1 MKLTPVLVDAGTRRE
16 QIHKKAIEGV
26 QSVFPL
32 QHRNVALEVKNVHVL
47 PREYSSREQK
57 EAILNGQTLQEPLRG
72 DLVLRDAAGKV
83 IDRKEG
89 VTLAQLP
96 YFTQRHT
103 FIVEGNEYS
112 VAHQRRVRPGVYT
125 RVRGNEELEAAFNL
139 GKGENFRINMDPA
152 KGHMYLQYGSTNIP
166 LYPVLKSLGVND
178 TQINKHWGEGVVA
191 TNRDAFTKKQEQAI
205 TKLYERLVPEYKR
218 TATAPESMAR
228 EIAAQYQ
235 NTMLDP
241 NVTEQTLGERFD
253 RVTPQALLKA
263 SQKLLDV
270 HREGRD
276 TDDRDSLSF
285 QALHSV
291 DDFIKERIQLE
302 GRAITRKIKTKV
314 STAGSAPTLAKIMPA
329 SPFTRS
335 LRSFVTNAALSAI
348 PTQINP
354 MEIID
359 SAVRVT
365 NLGEGGISSERA
377 VPSEA
382 RNLHHTHFGLIDPAR
397 TPESFR
403 AGIDLRAAIWTKR
416 DEQGRMYSL
425 MRNAKTGYLEDVPVQ
440 KIEKSTVAFPGEMK
454 RTSGLSALREGKLV
468 SVAKKDVDYELPHP
482 SFMFSPASN
491 TVPMP
496 ESLQGNRTLM
506 GAKYSTQALPLVDR
520 EEPLVQVA
528 SFNPGRTFERELA
541 DLIVPT
547 APMAGVIKKVDK
559 DYIYL
564 KPEYRK
570 KAEDEATLFPYG
582 HIAPIEHV
590 LTEPDPDDDAK
601 TAATATPLIKIPYD
615 TNFPLSSKTY
625 LHNDVIVKAGDRVEA
640 NQHLAESNYTRDGK
654 LALGKNLNV
663 GYLAYYGLNSNDA
676 VVVSETGAKKLTS
689 EHMYKE
695 SLPRDNDIVLDKKK
709 HQAQFGMRWT
719 AVQYAKLDER
729 GIAKSGAIVQPG
741 DPLVLAIRKT
751 APSAEQQM
759 LGRLHKTL
767 ATPYREVTVVW
778 DHRNEGEVI
787 DVVVNETRVV
797 LTVKTRE
804 AAAIGDKIAG
814 RYGNKGV
821 ISKVIPDDQMVRTQD
836 GAPLD
841 LLMTSA
847 GIVSRVNPA
856 QIIETAV
863 AKVAKKT
870 GEPIVIS
877 SMSGRNNV
885 KWAKDLLKKHGI
897 SDKEVLY
904 NPVSGKNIEG
914 PDGKG
919 IMVGPQY
926 IYKLF
931 KSTETNYAA
940 RGVSD
945 YDINLQ
951 PAKGG
956 TEGAK
961 ALGRMEVGALLA
973 HNARNVLRETSTLK
987 SSKNDAWWRAYQLG
1001 QPLPAVRTPFAV
1013 DKFTDMLRGAGIR
1026 IDKSQNIV
1034 TLGPLTDRDIDKL
1047 SSGAITRGTMVRE
1060 KDLNPEK
1067 GGLFDPVITGGTN
1080 GSRWSHVSLEEPI
1093 VNPSFED
1100 PVRRM
1105 LGMTQAEFR
1114 RTIHTEGGAGI
1125 QKRLKALDIET
1136 RIKELE
1142 EEVRDATGAK
1152 LDNAIKQLK
1161 VLKALEKQQ
1170 IKPHEAF
1177 VLSKIPIVPPVVRPV
1192 LPSRGKRDLLIADA
1206 NYFYRDAILANESLA
1221 TAKKSL
1227 PENEIGKARTHLYD
1241 ATRAVF
1247 GLDDAVSPQLKA
1259 RGAQGFISSIS
1270 GQGSPKRGFFH
1281 AKVLKRTQDLTARGT
1296 VAPDLTLDMDQVGL
1310 PEDMLWKTY
1319 EPHIMRRLVQGG
1331 YKALDAQ
1338 QMIADRHPVARD
1350 AMMAETQQR
1359 PVIVN
1364 RAPTLHRF
1372 GMVGAYPVPVPGKTI
1387 RVNPFMEQGM
1397 NMDYDGDTVQIHV
1410 PASEGA
1416 MQDVRSMTLSN
1427 LLFGDKTRNDL
1438 MVFPQHEAILGIYT
1452 ASSTKG
1458 GKAVKFKTKAEAL
1471 AAYKRGE
1478 IQLNDNVTI
1487 G

>member
-1 MKLTPVLVDAGTRRE
+1 MKLTPVLVDAATRRE
-16 QIHKKAIEGV
+16 QIHTKAIEGV

-32 QHRNVALEVKNVHVL
+32 KHRDVTLEVQNVHVK

-57 EAILNGQTLQEPLRG
+57 EAILNGLTLQEPLRG
-72 DLVLRDAAGKV
+72 DLVLKDDKGKV
-83 IDRKEG
+83 IDRKDG
-89 VTLAQLP
+89 MTLAQLP
-96 YFTQRHT
+96 FFTQRHT
-103 FIVEGNEYS
+103 FVVDGNEYS

-191 TNRDAFTKKQEQAI
+191 TNRDAFTKKQEQSVA
-205 TKLYERLVPEYKR
+205 KLYERLVPAYKR
-218 TATAPESMAR
+218 TATTPEGMAR
-228 EIAAQYQ
+228 EIGERYKD
-235 NTMLDP
+235 TMLDP
-241 NVTEQTLGERFD
+241 SVTERTLGQRFD
-253 RVTPQALLKA
+253 HVTPQTLLKA

-270 HREGRD
+270 HREGVD
-276 TDDRDSLSF
+276 TDDRDSLAF
-285 QALHSV
+285 QALHGV
-291 DDFIKERIQLE
+291 DDFIRERIQLE
-302 GRAITRKIKTKV
+302 GRNLSKKVKGKISGAGKT
-314 STAGSAPTLAKIMPA
+314 PTLAQVMPA

-382 RNLHHTHFGLIDPAR
+382 RNLHHTHFGVIDPAR

-403 AGIDLRAAIWTKR
+403 AGIDLRASLWTKR
-416 DEQGRMYSL
+416 DEDGRMYTL
-425 MRNAKTGYLEDVPVQ
+425 MRNAKTGYLEDVPVR
-440 KIEKSTVAFPGEMK
+440 KLEESTVAFPGELK
-454 RTSGLSALREGKLV
+454 KATGVSALRAGKLV
-468 SVAKKDVDYELPHP
+468 SVGKKEVDYELPHP
-482 SFMFSPASN
+482 SFMFSPATN

-520 EEPLVQVA
+520 EEPLVQVQ

-547 APMAGVIKKVDK
+547 APVAGIVKKVDR
-559 DYIYL
+559 DYIYI

-570 KAEDEATLFPYG
+570 KADDESVSFPYG
-582 HIAPIEHV
+582 HMAPVEHV
-590 LTEPDPDDDAK
+590 LTEADPDDDAK
-601 TAATATPLIKIPYD
+601 TAAAATPLIKIPYD

-625 LHNDVIVKAGDRVEA
+625 LHNDVTVKAGDRVEA
-640 NQHLAESNYTRDGK
+640 NQHLADSNFTRNGN

-695 SLPRDNDIVLDKKK
+695 TLPLDDDTILDKKK

-719 AVQYAKLDER
+719 AEQYSKLDER
-729 GIAKSGAIVQPG
+729 GVARSGVVFQPG
-741 DPLVLAIRKT
+741 DPLILAIRKT
-751 APSAEQQM
+751 APTAEQQM

-767 ATPYREVTVVW
+767 AVPYRESSVIW
-778 DHRNEGEVI
+778 DHRNEGTAMDI
-787 DVVVNETRVV
+787 VVNSGRVLV
-797 LTVKTRE
+797 TVKTRE

-814 RYGNKGV
+814 RHGNKGV
-821 ISKVIPDDQMVRTQD
+821 IAKVIPDDQMVHTRD

-847 GIVSRVNPA
+847 GVISRVNPG
-856 QIIETAV
+856 QILETAV

-870 GEPIVIS
+870 GEPIAIS

-885 KWAKDLLKKHGI
+885 AWAKALLKKHGLT
-897 SDKEVLY
+897 DKEVLV
-904 NPVSGKNIEG
+904 NPVTGKDIVG

-919 IMVGPQY
+919 VMVGPQY

-931 KSTETNYAA
+931 KSTETNYSA
-940 RGVSD
+940 RGVED

-973 HNARNVLRETSTLK
+973 HNARNVLREAATLK

-1001 QPLPAVRTPFAV
+1001 QPLPPVRTPFAV
-1013 DKFTDMLRGAGIR
+1013 DKFTHMLTGAGIK
-1026 IDKSQNIV
+1026 IDKSGSQV
-1034 TLGPLTDRDIDKL
+1034 TFGPMTDHDTEKL
-1047 SSGAITRGTMVRE
+1047 SAGAITKGTMVRE
-1060 KDLNPEK
+1060 KDLHPEK

-1080 GSRWSHVSLEEPI
+1080 GNRWAHIQLSEPI
-1093 VNPSFED
+1093 VNPTFED
-1100 PVRRM
+1100 PVRRL
-1105 LGMTQAEFR
+1105 LGFTQTQFKK
-1114 RTIHTEGGAGI
+1114 TLQSEGGEGI
-1125 QKRLKALDIET
+1125 RKRLTNLDADA
-1136 RIKELE
+1136 RRDQLK
-1142 EEVRDATGAK
+1142 EEVRNASGAK
-1152 LDNAIKQLK
+1152 LDNAVKQLK
-1161 VLKALEKQQ
+1161 ALKALERQKL
-1170 IKPHEAF
+1170 KPQDAYII
-1177 VLSKIPIVPPVVRPV
+1177 SKLPIVPPVVRPI

-1206 NYFYRDAILANESLA
+1206 NYFYRDAILANESL
-1221 TAKKSL
+1221 TDAKKSL
-1227 PENEIGKARTHLYD
+1227 PEEDVQRARAHLYE
-1241 ATRAVF
+1241 ATKAVF
-1247 GLDDAVSPQLKA
+1247 GLEEAVSPQLKG
-1259 RGAQGFISSIS
+1259 RGAKGFISAIS
-1270 GQGSPKRGFFH
+1270 GQGSPKFGFFH
-1281 AKVLKRTQDLTARGT
+1281 AKILKRPQDLTARGT
-1296 VAPDLTLDMDQVGL
+1296 VAPDLTLNMDEIGL

-1331 YKALDAQ
+1331 YRALDAQ
-1338 QMIADRHPVARD
+1338 EMIVGRHPVAHD
-1350 AMMAETQQR
+1350 ALISETKQR

-1372 GMVGAYPVPVPGKTI
+1372 GMVGAYPIPVSGKTI
-1387 RVNPFMEQGM
+1387 RVNPFMERGM

-1410 PASEGA
+1410 PATDGA
-1416 MQDVRSMTLSN
+1416 MHDVQSMTLSN
-1427 LLFGDKTRNDL
+1427 LLFGDKTKNDL
-1438 MVFPQHEAILGIYT
+1438 MVFPQHEAILGVYT
-1452 ASSTKG
+1452 ASAAKG
-1458 GKAVKFKTKAEAL
+1458 GKTYKFKTKAAAL

-1478 IQLNDNVTI
+1478 IQLNDTITI